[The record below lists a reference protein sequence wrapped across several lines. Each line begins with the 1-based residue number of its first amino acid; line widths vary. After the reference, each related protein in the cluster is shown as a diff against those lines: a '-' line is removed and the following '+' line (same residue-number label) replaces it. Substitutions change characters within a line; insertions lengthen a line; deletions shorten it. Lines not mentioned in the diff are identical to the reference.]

1 MNDVEGDLK
10 LQFNV
15 KDVIDCSFKCSLW
28 YYYIIIL
35 KADLGANN

>member
-1 MNDVEGDLK
+1 MNDLEGDLK

-15 KDVIDCSFKCSLW
+15 KDVIDCSFNGSLG

-35 KADLGANN
+35 KEEQGANI